1 MGKPA
6 TPGPWAYRAKNGALL
21 GSGDWSVRHARA
33 GSTHWLAVRAG
44 SRVVALVPGKGDM
57 AHSNTEA
64 VAAMIAAGPAMYDA
78 LHSAYLALAA
88 MLEQCPPLRTEY
100 EIVRKAIV
108 LAGGGSA

>member
-6 TPGPWAYRAKNGALL
+6 TPGPWAYRGKNGALL

-64 VAAMIAAGPAMYDA
+64 VAAMIAAGPAMLEA
-78 LHSAYLALAA
+78 LVSLVAIATRYL
-88 MLEQCPPLRTEY
+88 PEY
-100 EIVRKAIV
+100 NENPEIQKASEAIV
-108 LAGGGSA
+108 MAMGERA